1 MQADDSVIPSVS
13 RPRMQRR
20 TLWMIQL
27 SLAVVF
33 AGTAYWCLQPAA
45 DTSERDDFLQRF
57 KGGALVI
64 GGGGTLPPEVRQ
76 RFVDLIGGQDARLVV
91 IPAYEAEP
99 DQITRITDYWR
110 GFGVRDVRILQARN
124 RAESDQPAFAEPL
137 EHATGVWLTG
147 GDQAWYAD
155 LYVGTQVEQKLKDLL
170 ERGGSIGGTSAGA
183 AIMSQVMI
191 RHSLEGA
198 TVATG
203 FDLFPNA
210 VIDQHFM
217 HRSRLNRLLGVLTKH
232 PEHMGFGI
240 DEDTALIVQL
250 RTGKLGVMGRS
261 YVLAY
266 VPKTEAG
273 NPRYEFL
280 KAGDTIDLDSLHTDD
295 IRVSSPQELD
305 DILD

>member
-1 MQADDSVIPSVS
+1 MHADDSATPPVS
-13 RPRMQRR
+13 RSRMQRR
-20 TLWMIQL
+20 TFWVMLL
-27 SLAVVF
+27 SLMVVF

-45 DTSERDDFLQRF
+45 DTSERDDFLQNF

-76 RFVDLIGGQDARLVV
+76 RFVDLIGGADARLIV

-99 DQITRITDYWR
+99 EQITRITDYWH
-110 GFGVRDVRILQARN
+110 GFGVRDVRLLQAHN

-137 EHATGVWLTG
+137 DHATGVWLTG
-147 GDQAWYAD
+147 GDQAWFAE
-155 LYVGTQVEQKLKDLL
+155 LYVGTQVEQKLKSLL

-191 RHSLEGA
+191 RHSPEGA
-198 TVATG
+198 TAATG
-203 FDLFPNA
+203 FDLFPKA
-210 VIDQHFM
+210 IIDQHFM
-217 HRSRLNRLLGVLTKH
+217 HRSRLNRLLGVLKQH

-250 RTGKLGVMGRS
+250 RSGRLGVMGRS

-266 VPKTEAG
+266 VPKTETG

-280 KAGDTIDLDSLHTDD
+280 KAGDSINLESLHTDD
-295 IRVSSPQELD
+295 IKVSSQQELD
-305 DILD
+305 DVLE